1 LGEYQSPENPEI
13 LVAGCGTGQNAL
25 NTALRFSNAR
35 VLAVDLSLSSLSYAM
50 RKTKELK
57 LSNIE
62 YAQADIMELGSFE
75 RRFDLIECSGVLHH
89 LGDPLAGWRMLV
101 DL

>member
-1 LGEYQSPENPEI
+1 
-13 LVAGCGTGQNAL
+13 
-25 NTALRFSNAR
+25 
-35 VLAVDLSLSSLSYAM
+35 M

-89 LGDPLAGWRMLV
+89 LGDPLAGWRILV